1 MCGFLKDYSCRG
13 GSITIFERVRNCH
26 FIFRLLTN
34 FKASKRLVNR
44 ISKCAVISERLNI
57 VKRRSNT
64 NILQQL
70 KNSPYLPDPGI
81 SKLSLA
87 DEEDLASA
95 LVHFQLPGDKN
106 ESFFSHSIK
115 KKTNCK

>member
-13 GSITIFERVRNCH
+13 GSITIFERVRICH

-44 ISKCAVISERLNI
+44 ISKCAVIFERLNI

-95 LVHFQLPGDKN
+95 LMHFPAPG
-106 ESFFSHSIK
+106 
-115 KKTNCK
+115 